1 MTVLM
6 TAHAKSV
13 GGRAGHVASDDG
25 MISLDLV
32 AASGDKKGSN
42 PEQLFAAGYSAC
54 FGSALDFV
62 AKSKKVDTG
71 EIRVAADVSLNKNE
85 GGLFISAVRNVA
97 LAGLTG
103 GAAHEIVHAAHQVCP
118 YSKATRNNIEVN
130 FTVNAEPLAM
140 AA

>member
-6 TAHAKSV
+6 TAHAKSI

-25 MISLDLV
+25 IISLDL
-32 AASGDKKGSN
+32 AAAGSGKKGSN

-62 AKSKKVDTG
+62 AKSKKLDTG
-71 EIRVAADVSLNKNE
+71 EITVAADVSLNQNE
-85 GGLFISAVRNVA
+85 SGFFIGVRLNVA
-97 LAGLTG
+97 FANISGEP
-103 GAAHEIVHAAHQVCP
+103 AHALVHAAHQVCP
-118 YSKATRNNIEVN
+118 YSKATRNNIEVH

>member
-71 EIRVAADVSLNKNE
+71 EITVAADVSLNQNE
-85 GGLFISAVRNVA
+85 GGFFISVVLNVA
-97 LAGLTG
+97 FASLTG
-103 GAAHEIVHAAHQVCP
+103 EAAHEIVHAAHQVCP